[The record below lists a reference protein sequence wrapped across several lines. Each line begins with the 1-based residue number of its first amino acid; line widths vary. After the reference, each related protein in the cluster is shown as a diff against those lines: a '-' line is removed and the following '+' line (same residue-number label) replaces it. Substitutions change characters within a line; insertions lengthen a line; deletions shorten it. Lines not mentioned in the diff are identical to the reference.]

1 MEFKIYV
8 INATEYDESGK
19 EHGVWLELPMT
30 CNELDATLDTIGVSA
45 VDNYIIMDVETNLP
59 FEYPIDEYASLA
71 YLNSLAMS
79 LAEIELKGDLEWV
92 AAYIEATGD
101 SLEATLDSYENHS
114 TFHAGQT
121 LANVAWN
128 KAHAYFDAY
137 RVPEC
142 ISRYFDYDALEA
154 DLEQDGYY
162 EADGGTIEVY

>member
-8 INATEYDESGK
+8 INATEYSESGK

-30 CNELDATLDTIGVSA
+30 FNELDTTLDTIGVSA
-45 VDNYIIMDVETNLP
+45 MDNYIIMDVETDLP
-59 FEYPIDEYASLA
+59 FEYPINEYASLE
-71 YLNSLAMS
+71 YLNSLANK
-79 LAEIELKGDLEWV
+79 LVEIKLKGDMDWI
-92 AAYIEATGD
+92 AAYMEATGY

-142 ISRYFDYDALEA
+142 VSRYFDYDALEA

>member
-8 INATEYDESGK
+8 INATEYGESGK
-19 EHGVWLELPMT
+19 EHGVWLDMPMT
-30 CNELDATLDTIGVSA
+30 CNELEDTLEKIGVSTIG
-45 VDNYIIMDVETNLP
+45 NYIIMDAEVNLP
-59 FEYPIDEYASLA
+59 FTYKIGEYTSLE
-71 YLNSLAMS
+71 YLNNLAVSLT
-79 LAEIELKGDLEWV
+79 EIELKGDLEWV

-142 ISRYFDYDALEA
+142 ISRYFDYGALEA

>member
-1 MEFKIYV
+1 MEFRLYIV
-8 INATEYDESGK
+8 NATEYGK
-19 EHGVWLELPMT
+19 GNEVGTWLDMPMT
-30 CNELDATLDTIGVSA
+30 CNKLDDNLAKIGVSA
-45 VDNYIIMDVETNLP
+45 VDNYIIMDVETDLP
-59 FEYPIDEYASLA
+59 FEYPIDEYTSLW
-71 YLNSLAMS
+71 YLNSLANS
-79 LAEIELKGDLEWV
+79 LAEIACKGDLDWV

-137 RVPEC
+137 KVPEI

-162 EADGGTIEVY
+162 EADSGTIEVY

>member
-1 MEFKIYV
+1 MQFNIYV
-8 INATEYDESGK
+8 INATEYGKTGK
-19 EHGVWLELPMT
+19 EVGTWLNLPMT
-30 CNELDATLDTIGVSA
+30 CNELDATLEKIGVSA

-59 FEYPIDEYASLA
+59 FEYPIDEYTSIE
-71 YLNSLAMS
+71 YLNSLANS
-79 LAEIELKGDLEWV
+79 LAEIACKGDLEWV
-92 AAYIEATGD
+92 AAYMEATGD

-137 RVPEC
+137 KVPEI

-162 EADGGTIEVY
+162 EADGGTIEIY

>member
-1 MEFKIYV
+1 MEFKLYV
-8 INATEYDESGK
+8 VNATEYGKGDEVGT
-19 EHGVWLELPMT
+19 WLNLPMT
-30 CNELDATLDTIGVSA
+30 CNELDVTLEKIGMSTH
-45 VDNYIIMDVETNLP
+45 DNYIIMDAEVKLP
-59 FEYPIDEYASLA
+59 FTYEIGEYTSLE
-71 YLNSLAMS
+71 YLNSLANA

-101 SLEATLDSYENHS
+101 SLEYTIDNYEKHS
-114 TFHAGQT
+114 TFHEGQT

>member
-1 MEFKIYV
+1 MKFKLYV
-8 INATEYDESGK
+8 INAKEYSESGK
-19 EHGVWLELPMT
+19 EHGVWLNLPMT
-30 CNELDATLDTIGVSA
+30 CNELETTLEKIGVSA
-45 VDNYIIMDVETNLP
+45 VDNYIIMDVETDLP
-59 FEYPIDEYASLA
+59 FEYPIDEYASIE
-71 YLNSLAMS
+71 YLNSLAND

-92 AAYIEATGD
+92 AAYIEATGY

-114 TFHAGQT
+114 TFHAGQN

-162 EADGGTIEVY
+162 EADGGTIEIY

>member
-1 MEFKIYV
+1 MEFRLYV
-8 INATEYDESGK
+8 VNATEYGK
-19 EHGVWLELPMT
+19 GNEVGTWLDLPMT
-30 CNELDATLDTIGVSA
+30 CNGLDAHLEKIGVSA

-59 FEYPIDEYASLA
+59 FEYPIDEYASIE
-71 YLNSLAMS
+71 YINSLANA
-79 LAEIELKGDLEWV
+79 LVEIELKGDMEWV

-114 TFHAGQT
+114 TFYVGQT

-128 KAHAYFDAY
+128 KAQSYFSAY

-142 ISRYFDYDALEA
+142 VSRYFDYDALEA

-162 EADGGTIEVY
+162 EADSGTIEVY

>member
-1 MEFKIYV
+1 MEFRLYV
-8 INATEYDESGK
+8 VNATEYGK
-19 EHGVWLELPMT
+19 GEEVGTWLNLPMT
-30 CNELDATLDTIGVSA
+30 CNELDDNLAKIGVSA
-45 VDNYIIMDVETNLP
+45 VDNYIIMDVETDLP
-59 FEYPIDEYASLA
+59 FEYPIDEYTSLE
-71 YLNSLAMS
+71 YLNSLANA
-79 LAEIELKGDLEWV
+79 LIEIELKGDMEWI

-137 RVPEC
+137 KVPEI

>member
-1 MEFKIYV
+1 MEFRLYV
-8 INATEYDESGK
+8 VNATEYGK
-19 EHGVWLELPMT
+19 GNEVGTWLNLPMT
-30 CNELDATLDTIGVSA
+30 CNELDATLEKIGVSA

-59 FEYPIDEYASLA
+59 FEYPIDEYTSIE
-71 YLNSLAMS
+71 YLNSLANS
-79 LAEIELKGDLEWV
+79 LAEIACKGDLEWV
-92 AAYIEATGD
+92 AAYMEATGD

-137 RVPEC
+137 KVPEI

-162 EADGGTIEVY
+162 EADGGTIEIY

>member
-1 MEFKIYV
+1 MEFRLYV
-8 INATEYDESGK
+8 VNATEYGK
-19 EHGVWLELPMT
+19 GEEVGTWLNLPMT
-30 CNELDATLDTIGVSA
+30 CNELDDNLAKIGVSA
-45 VDNYIIMDVETNLP
+45 VDNYIIMDVETDLP
-59 FEYPIDEYASLA
+59 FEYPIDEYTSLE
-71 YLNSLAMS
+71 YLNSLANA
-79 LAEIELKGDLEWV
+79 LIEIELKGDLEWLT
-92 AAYIEATGD
+92 AYIEATGD

-137 RVPEC
+137 KVPEI

>member
-1 MEFKIYV
+1 MKFRLYV
-8 INATEYDESGK
+8 VNATEYGK
-19 EHGVWLELPMT
+19 GNEVGTWLNLPMT
-30 CNELDATLDTIGVSA
+30 CNELDATLEKIGVSA
-45 VDNYIIMDVETNLP
+45 TDNYIIMDAELSIP
-59 FEYPIDEYASLA
+59 FTYKIDEYASIE
-71 YLNSLAMS
+71 YLNSLANE
-79 LAEIELKGDLEWV
+79 LIEIELKGDLDWV
-92 AAYIEATGD
+92 AAYMEATGD

-137 RVPEC
+137 KVPEI

-162 EADGGTIEVY
+162 EADSGTIEVY

>member
-8 INATEYDESGK
+8 INATEYGESGK
-19 EHGVWLELPMT
+19 EHGVWLKLPMT
-30 CNELDATLDTIGVSA
+30 CNELDTTLDTIGVSA

-79 LAEIELKGDLEWV
+79 LAEIELKGDMEWI
-92 AAYIEATGD
+92 AAYMEATGY

-114 TFHAGQT
+114 TFYVGQT

-128 KAHAYFDAY
+128 LAQSYFNAYK
-137 RVPEC
+137 VPEC

-154 DLEQDGYY
+154 DLAQEGYY
-162 EADGGTIEVY
+162 EADNGVIDIY

>member
-8 INATEYDESGK
+8 INATEYGESGK
-19 EHGVWLELPMT
+19 EHGVWLDLPMT
-30 CNELDATLDTIGVSA
+30 CNDLDATLEKIGVSA
-45 VDNYIIMDVETNLP
+45 IDNYIIMDTELDLP
-59 FEYPIDEYASLA
+59 FTYEIGEYASID
-71 YLNSLAMS
+71 YLNSLANE
-79 LAEIELKGDLEWV
+79 LVEIKLKGDLEWV

-114 TFHAGQT
+114 TFYVGQT

-137 RVPEC
+137 KVPEI
-142 ISRYFDYDALEA
+142 ISRYFDYGTLEA

-162 EADGGTIEVY
+162 EADSGIIEVY